1 VPQLKTLVTQVGLY
15 RNKQMNLDTITLL
28 PEEIRKVLI
37 RGTKEVGSTD
47 TDRRLAIEDWECR
60 DKFKSSTSWHIPS
73 GELVRAL
80 VKLGPIVS
88 VGAGYGYTESL
99 ALVLGADLIATD
111 INPTSSNGWCRDGK
125 YYCKVEE
132 LAAVEAVKRWPERN
146 VFLAWPPYD
155 TPMAYEVAEAMSPGQ
170 LLIYVG
176 ESAGGCTG
184 NDSFFSTLHSEF
196 EEIEEI
202 LIASW
207 KGLYDNCTVYKKLD
221 KK

>member
-1 VPQLKTLVTQVGLY
+1 
-15 RNKQMNLDTITLL
+15 MNLDTITLL

-37 RGTKEVGSTD
+37 RGIKTIDSTD
-47 TDRRLAIEDWECR
+47 TDHRLLIEDWECR
-60 DKFKSSTSWHIPS
+60 DNFKKTTSWHIPS

-80 VKLGPIVS
+80 VKLGPVVS

-99 ALVLGADLIATD
+99 ALELGADLIATD
-111 INPTSSNGWCRDGK
+111 IKPNSSNSWCRGGK

-132 LAAVEAVKRWPERN
+132 LAAVEAVRRWPERN

-155 TPMAYEVAEAMSPGQ
+155 TSMAHDVAEALSPSQ

-184 NDSFFSTLHSEF
+184 DDSFFSKLHSDF
-196 EEIEEI
+196 EEIDEI
-202 LIASW
+202 TIASW
-207 KGLYDNCTVYKKLD
+207 SGIHDQCIVYKKLD

>member
-1 VPQLKTLVTQVGLY
+1 LY
-15 RNKQMNLDTITLL
+15 KNKKMNLDTITLL

-37 RGTKEVGSTD
+37 RGIKANGSTD
-47 TDRRLAIEDWECR
+47 TDRRILIEDWECR
-60 DKFKSSTSWHIPS
+60 DNFKKTTSWHIPS

-80 VKLGPIVS
+80 VKLGPVVS

-99 ALVLGADLIATD
+99 ALELGADLIATD
-111 INPTSSNGWCRDGK
+111 IKPNSSNSWCRGGK

-132 LAAVEAVKRWPERN
+132 LAAVEAVRHWPERT

-155 TPMAYEVAEAMSPGQ
+155 TSMAHDVAEAMSPGQ

-184 NDSFFSTLHSEF
+184 DDSFFSKLHSEF
-196 EEIEEI
+196 EEIDEI
-202 LIASW
+202 TIASW
-207 KGLYDNCTVYKKLD
+207 SGIHDQCIVYKKLD

>member
-1 VPQLKTLVTQVGLY
+1 LY
-15 RNKQMNLDTITLL
+15 KNKKMNLDTITLL

-37 RGTKEVGSTD
+37 RGIKTVGSTD
-47 TDRRLAIEDWECR
+47 TDRRLLIEDWDCR
-60 DKFKSSTSWHIPS
+60 DRFKKTTSWHIPS
-73 GELVRAL
+73 GELIRTL

-111 INPTSSNGWCRDGK
+111 INPTSSNSWCRGGK

-132 LAAVEAVKRWPERN
+132 LDAADAVRRWPDRN

-155 TPMAYEVAEAMSPGQ
+155 TPMAYEVANAMSPGQ

-184 NDSFFSTLHSEF
+184 DDSFFSMLHSEF

-207 KGLYDNCTVYKKLD
+207 SGLHDNCTVYKKLD

>member
-1 VPQLKTLVTQVGLY
+1 
-15 RNKQMNLDTITLL
+15 MNLDTITLL

-37 RGTKEVGSTD
+37 RGIKANGSTD
-47 TDRRLAIEDWECR
+47 TDRRLLIEDWECR
-60 DKFKSSTSWHIPS
+60 DNFKKTTSWYIPS
-73 GELVRAL
+73 GELIRSL

-111 INPTSSNGWCRDGK
+111 IKPNSSNSWCRGGK

-132 LAAVEAVKRWPERN
+132 LAAVDAVRRWPERN

-155 TPMAYEVAEAMSPGQ
+155 TPMAHDVAEAMSPGQ

-184 NDSFFSTLHSEF
+184 DDSFFSKLRSEF
-196 EEIEEI
+196 EEIDEI
-202 LIASW
+202 TIASW
-207 KGLYDNCTVYKKLD
+207 SGIHDQCIVYKKLD